1 MTEITLFQP
10 LKSTTAKPSVF
21 YHTLGPALQ
30 RQVCESCEDDL
41 KKKGR
46 TLQRFPSAAK
56 NSAED
61 SAVSETIHEVLNTSG
76 QPLDASTRKLMEPRF
91 GHDFSRVR
99 VHTDSRAA
107 GSAKAVN
114 ALAYTVG
121 NEMVFGAGHYAP
133 HTRQGQILLAHE
145 LTHVLQQQSGR
156 TNLRNYQIDGQPG
169 DSAER
174 EANQVAQAVVDG
186 LPAPAIQSTGFGAA
200 VQAAEDPN
208 LGTPSPVTGA
218 PVAPGPVCGP
228 DVTAQ
233 VSAAIT
239 KTKSRFGGWNQ
250 AKKEAQCDALDSI
263 STGALAWDIEELHA
277 NAWILNFRPACA
289 TQGATPPCGST
300 VKVGTDCYYSG
311 SPNYVIYG
319 VMCKLCSDHFTSVG
333 NQSGI
338 DRFTQAKMLYW
349 INAYKGTGL
358 TGLGTPS
365 GNFGPSQDW
374 AIAGY
379 NGWPGGST
387 PTGDRNNCTPT
398 CPITYAGRAFRVY
411 WLPQG
416 FI

>member
-1 MTEITLFQP
+1 MTGHTLFHHP
-10 LKSTTAKPSVF
+10 KTTTPEAKPPVF
-21 YHTLGPALQ
+21 TRIPGLALQ
-30 RQVCESCEDDL
+30 RY
-41 KKKGR
+41 
-46 TLQRFPSAAK
+46 PSS
-56 NSAED
+56 SAGIKSQD
-61 SAVSETIHEVLNTSG
+61 RVPDIVQEVLSAPG
-76 QPLDASTRKLMEPRF
+76 QPLDTSTRAFMEPRF

-99 VHTDSRAA
+99 VHTGSKAA
-107 GSAKAVN
+107 ESARAVN

-121 NEMVFGAGHYAP
+121 NEMVFGDGQYAP
-133 HTRQGQILLAHE
+133 DIQKGRMLIAHE
-145 LTHVLQQQSGR
+145 LTHVLQQGFGPS
-156 TNLRNYQIDGQPG
+156 TLRSFRIADQNG
-169 DSAER
+169 DASER
-174 EANQVAQAVVDG
+174 EANRAARAVMDG
-186 LPAPAIQSTGFGAA
+186 LPAPDIRAAGFIPAIQTA
-200 VQAAEDPN
+200 QDPA
-208 LGTPSPVTGA
+208 LGTSPPVESNPIAPTA
-218 PVAPGPVCGP
+218 PVPVCGP
-228 DVTAQ
+228 DVTPQ
-233 VSAAIT
+233 VTAAIA
-239 KTKSRFGGWNQ
+239 KAKSKFGGWSQ
-250 AKKEAQCDALDSI
+250 AKKEAQCDALDSL

-277 NAWILNFRPACA
+277 NAWILNYRPTCA

-349 INAYKGTGL
+349 IDVYKGTGL

-365 GNFGPSQDW
+365 GNFGPSNEW

-387 PTGDRNNCTPT
+387 PSGDRNNCTPT
-398 CPITYAGRAFRVY
+398 CPTPYSGRAFRVY